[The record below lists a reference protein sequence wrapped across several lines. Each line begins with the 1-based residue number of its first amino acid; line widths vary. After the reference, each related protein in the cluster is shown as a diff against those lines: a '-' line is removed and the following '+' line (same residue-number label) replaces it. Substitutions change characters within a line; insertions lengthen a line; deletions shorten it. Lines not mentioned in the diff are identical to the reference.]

1 MKVWVVL
8 CSLAVTAAAVAWQPV
23 PAAAANGDDLCP
35 RALPKIDEFTA
46 AAKAS
51 DVAKISDSAA
61 AAAEAFR
68 LCMVD
73 ARISGPIEPRYNFD
87 EMRAA
92 YFVTVH
98 GRALLAQGKR
108 DDAIA
113 AFKDARSLANEVA
126 VWQPD
131 SNAWSGNNITGTS
144 SGRNS
149 DLRPS
154 QYKDAAIQI
163 RTADEAALGTLG
175 VSTTGAPPP
184 VSRPQAVEPSPA
196 PGH

>member
-8 CSLAVTAAAVAWQPV
+8 CSLAVTAAAVTWQPL
-23 PAAAANGDDLCP
+23 PAAADNGDKLCP
-35 RALPKIDEFTA
+35 RALPKIDDFTA

-61 AAAEAFR
+61 AAADAFR

-73 ARISGPIEPRYNFD
+73 ARVTGPIEPLYNFD
-87 EMRAA
+87 EVRAA
-92 YFVTVH
+92 YFSTVH
-98 GRALLAQGKR
+98 GRALLALGKR
-108 DDAIA
+108 DEAIA

-131 SNAWSGNNITGTS
+131 SNAWSGNNVTGTA

-163 RTADEAALGTLG
+163 RVADEAALGTLG
-175 VSTTGAPPP
+175 VGTAGTPPP
-184 VSRPQAVEPSPA
+184 VSRPQAAQPSPA
-196 PGH
+196 PH